1 MRRRRFDHLVQEL
14 SLALDLA
21 VPRFALWTA
30 LRDAGF
36 DPEELSRDG
45 ALAFIDG
52 PAHRFLAD
60 LGLRLA
66 ARSER
71 RLRRRLARFDP
82 SYPPPEEVF
91 ARL

>member
-1 MRRRRFDHLVQEL
+1 MRRRRFDHLAQEL

-21 VPRFALWTA
+21 VPRFGLWTA

-36 DPEELSRDG
+36 DPEELTRDG
-45 ALAFIDG
+45 ALAFSDG
-52 PAHRFLAD
+52 PLHRFLAG

-66 ARSER
+66 ARPER

-82 SYPPPEEVF
+82 SYPLPEEIF
-91 ARL
+91 ARI